1 MSTEQQRIDKLEA
14 EFKELQGF
22 AKEARSSIDKIAADL
37 KDRAEEGYED
47 FKDNA
52 EDVWDEAQS
61 QGRALLGKTGRK
73 AKKAYYNTLDYTQE
87 HPWRVTSSALAL
99 IGVAGLVC
107 YLVSE
112 RSNNQLDYLRRRY
125 RDLF

>member
-1 MSTEQQRIDKLEA
+1 MSTEQRIDKLEA

-22 AKEARSSIDKIAADL
+22 AKEARSSIDKISADL

-52 EDVWDEAQS
+52 EDVWDDAQS
-61 QGRALLGKTGRK
+61 QGRALLNKTRRK
-73 AKKAYYNTLDYTQE
+73 AKKAYYNTIDYTQE

>member
-1 MSTEQQRIDKLEA
+1 MSTEQRIEKLEA

-47 FKDNA
+47 FKDSA
-52 EDVWDEAQS
+52 EDAWDEAQS
-61 QGRALLGKTGRK
+61 QGRALLSKTRRN
-73 AKKAYYNTLDYTQE
+73 AKKVYYNTLDYTQE

-99 IGVAGLVC
+99 IGVVGLVC

-112 RSNNQLDYLRRRY
+112 RSNNQLDNLRRRY